1 MLSTV
6 GMGTSIEVY
15 IKKPNADD
23 MSKKMKHF
31 SLSKIHKK
39 LKLCF
44 KQDLFLDWLLVRSK
58 KL

>member
-44 KQDLFLDWLLVRSK
+44 KQGLVLDWLLVRSK